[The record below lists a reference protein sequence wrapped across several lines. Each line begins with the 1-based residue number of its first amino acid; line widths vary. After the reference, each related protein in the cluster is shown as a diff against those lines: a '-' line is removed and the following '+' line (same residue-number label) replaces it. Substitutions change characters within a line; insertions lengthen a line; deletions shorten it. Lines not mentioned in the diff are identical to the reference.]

1 SDPPGGVLLT
11 PRHPLM
17 YTEWSAGGRAIGV
30 GAGEP
35 IGLRRGR
42 RRQRH
47 HVVRQ
52 ALDIRLAE
60 RLGRRCHRA
69 VEIARR
75 LRLEASEELHQVGHI
90 LTGQSWNLLVTHEA
104 WPVARDAVVLLS
116 ELSAG
121 G

>member
-11 PRHPLM
+11 PRLPLM

-35 IGLRRGR
+35 IGLRRR
-42 RRQRH
+42 HRRQRR

-60 RLGRRCHRA
+60 RLGRRRHRA

-75 LRLEASEELHQVGHI
+75 LRLEAAQELYKVGQI
-90 LTGQSWNLLVTHEA
+90 LTGQSRNLLVTHEVGA
-104 WPVARDAVVLLS
+104 VARDAVVLL
-116 ELSAG
+116 
-121 G
+121 